1 MATLEKIRSKAAL
14 LVVVIGLAL
23 LAFIIGDFLN
33 SGQSFFMMNQNKV
46 ATVNGTTIGVEK
58 YQERVNARTEQ
69 MQAMYQQSG
78 MTMPEGMSASI
89 QMEVYEQM
97 VNEQLLQEEL
107 AAVGIAVSDAEL
119 QDMLTGNNINAEIQR
134 AFTDPATGLFDRQAL
149 DNYLSVVFNPEENG
163 YTDPAQLQQIAV
175 QRQAWLD
182 MEDQIRQNRA
192 YEKFTALLMAA
203 LQPNKIDAEMAFA
216 AQNNT
221 VDVAYAVQPYTT
233 VADSLVAVSKSD
245 MKAEYDKMKARY
257 EMPETRTIRYIT
269 VDVKPSAE
277 DYAKVEEKVNMLQET
292 FATTADVAGIVDNN
306 SDMPY
311 EDAFVAI
318 STMPAEMKAFV
329 EGAKVGDA
337 TAPAFANEAY
347 TMYRLIDTKTA
358 PDSITVQLASFAMGD
373 ARVDSVY
380 DVLVAGG
387 SFDALGEDIAVMDE
401 FVVTEAMYADLGRQ
415 FVADVFAAGNGYFK
429 TSSLGGAQ
437 HVAKIV
443 KRSAPVAK
451 AKVATLT
458 IGVDPSVDT
467 ETSLYN
473 ALSSYVAKYNN
484 VEQFVD
490 SAFTAGYTVMPADC
504 QASQTS
510 LPGMQNSRQIIHWAF
525 NAKKGDMSEIYEIG
539 DKYVVAVVEKI
550 VKEGYRP
557 MEDMESMLTSTVRR
571 NKKGDM
577 IAEQLS
583 AVSPATLEAYATAM
597 NAKVDTVKFVSVAS
611 PSIAGLGYEPV
622 VAGAASGLEMGT
634 VSAPVAGNRGVYVLQ
649 VVNENAASRPYD
661 EAAEMTR
668 LEQQYISA
676 VNRFVEVLKD
686 NADIENTLVRFF

>member
-14 LVVVIGLAL
+14 LVLVIGLAL

-46 ATVNGTTIGVEK
+46 ATVNGTSIGVEK

-233 VADSLVAVSKSD
+233 VADSLVTVSKSD

-311 EDAFVAI
+311 EDAFVAV

-622 VAGAASGLEMGT
+622 VAGAASGLEKGT

>member
-311 EDAFVAI
+311 EDAFVAV

-557 MEDMESMLTSTVRR
+557 MEDMESMLTSIVRR

>member
-292 FATTADVAGIVDNN
+292 FATTADVAGVVDNN

-311 EDAFVAI
+311 EDAFVAV

>member
-311 EDAFVAI
+311 EDAFVAV

-583 AVSPATLEAYATAM
+583 AVSPATLEAYAAAM

-622 VAGAASGLEMGT
+622 VAGAASGLEMGA